1 MPWDIP
7 APIKT
12 ISTPITTKPALS
24 ATSTN
29 MFENL
34 NFSKPQTSDPFP
46 PMNPTPPTQSMNMF
60 DPSPAISNT
69 PGSLANMKDDPFA
82 DLGIESS

>member
-1 MPWDIP
+1 
-7 APIKT
+7 
-12 ISTPITTKPALS
+12 
-24 ATSTN
+24 
-29 MFENL
+29 
-34 NFSKPQTSDPFP
+34 
-46 PMNPTPPTQSMNMF
+46 MNPTPPTQSMNMF